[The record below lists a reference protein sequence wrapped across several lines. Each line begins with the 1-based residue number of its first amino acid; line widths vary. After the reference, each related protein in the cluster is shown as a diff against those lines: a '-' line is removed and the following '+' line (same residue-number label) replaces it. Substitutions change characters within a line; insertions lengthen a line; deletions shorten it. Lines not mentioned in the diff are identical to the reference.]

1 MSLLRFS
8 DLQNEIKPDG
18 IFSEEVTLEG
28 VTRPALR
35 FRFNVSDFTL
45 SELSEMFSSEN
56 CKKFTIK
63 EEDGSEFIY
72 ENYSVRYRLATEIEN
87 EKDSEGNYFSQEF
100 INITMAKKTQLEI
113 AYEELNTSLEETQLA
128 LLEIYEKQEA

>member
-87 EKDSEGNYFSQEF
+87 EKDSEGNYFAQEF

-113 AYEELNTSLEETQLA
+113 AYEELNMSLEETQLA
-128 LLEIYEKQEA
+128 LLEIYETQEA